1 MFEIGDYV
9 IYRRDLCIIK
19 DIIDNKYYK
28 LSLVDDNTLSISVP
42 IDNKFGLLRK
52 PMTKAEAEEL
62 INKIPNIEPLKTNDK
77 LLENAYKELMRTNK
91 QEDLIKIIKTT
102 YLRNKEREETG
113 KKIADKDQ
121 TFFEQAEKYLYNE
134 LALSLNM
141 NYEECKKYII
151 ESVTQEINNQKEKSQ
166 NKN

>member
-1 MFEIGDYV
+1 MFKTGDYV

-28 LSLVDDNTLSISVP
+28 LSLIDDNTLSINVP

-52 PMTKAEAEEL
+52 PMSKEEAEEL
-62 INKIPNIEPLKTNDK
+62 INKILTIEPIKTNDK
-77 LLENAYKELMRTNK
+77 LLENVYKELMRTNK

-113 KKIADKDQ
+113 KKVADKDQ
-121 TFFEQAEKYLYNE
+121 TFFEDAEKYLYNE
-134 LALSLNM
+134 LSIALNM
-141 NYEECKKYII
+141 NYKEIKNYII
-151 ESVTQEINNQKEKSQ
+151 EYINKLNTNEEK
-166 NKN
+166 

>member
-1 MFEIGDYV
+1 MFKIGDYV

-28 LSLVDDNTLSISVP
+28 LSLIDDNTLSINVP
-42 IDNKFGLLRK
+42 IDNKFGLLRR
-52 PMTKAEAEEL
+52 PMTKESAEEL
-62 INKIPNIEPLKTNDK
+62 INKIPTIEPIKTNDK
-77 LLENAYKELMRTNK
+77 LLENVYKELMRTNK

-134 LALSLNM
+134 LSIALNM
-141 NYEECKKYII
+141 NYQEIKNYII
-151 ESVTQEINNQKEKSQ
+151 EYINKLNTNEEK
-166 NKN
+166 